1 MTFMGQLRGMVAIC
15 AIALLSGAAA
25 QAGAPQLKTQAP
37 GYYRMMLGDFE
48 ITALCDGTFPMK
60 PGELLVGI
68 TPKQIDADLARSF
81 LKDPVETSVN
91 GFLINTGT
99 KLILVDTGAGAFF
112 GPTVGKLLANLKA
125 SGYKPE
131 QVDEIYVTHM
141 HLDHVGGLIA
151 DGKIVFPNAIVR
163 AAQQDAD
170 YWLSQ
175 SKMDAAPKEAKDGF
189 QHAMQAL
196 NPYVAAG
203 KFKPFNGAV
212 ELVPGIRSVPTPG
225 HTPGHTVYEVSS
237 KGETLILW
245 GDLMHLGA
253 VQFLDPSVALRFD
266 SDTSAAIAA
275 RKKVFAD
282 AAEHGDWVGG
292 AHLPFPGIGHLR
304 AAPAGAGASYTY
316 VHANYTSLA
325 PNP

>member
-1 MTFMGQLRGMVAIC
+1 
-15 AIALLSGAAA
+15 
-25 QAGAPQLKTQAP
+25 
-37 GYYRMMLGDFE
+37 MLGDFE
-48 ITALCDGTFPMK
+48 ITALSDGTFPMK

-68 TPKQIDADLARSF
+68 TPNQIDADLARSF
-81 LKDPVETSVN
+81 LKNPVETSVN

-99 KLILVDTGAGAFF
+99 KLILIDTGAGAFY
-112 GPTVGKLLANLKA
+112 GPTVGKLAANLKA
-125 SGYKPE
+125 SGYQPE

-151 DGKIVFPNAIVR
+151 DGKRVFPNATVR
-163 AAQQDAD
+163 AAQQEAD

-175 SKMDAAPKEAKDGF
+175 SKMDAAPKEAKEGF
-189 QHAMQAL
+189 EHAMTAL
-196 NPYVAAG
+196 HPYVSAG

-212 ELVPGIRSVPTPG
+212 ELVPGIRAVPTPG

-237 KGETLILW
+237 KGETLLLW

-253 VQFLDPSVALRFD
+253 IQFPDPSVTLRFD
-266 SDTSAAIAA
+266 SDTSAAAA
-275 RKKVFAD
+275 QRKKIFAE
-282 AAEHGDWVGG
+282 AAEHGYWVGG

-304 AAPAGAGASYTY
+304 ATSTGNTSSSASTVSAGTPAASYTY

-325 PNP
+325 SGQ